1 MSRVTDVLDA
11 FLGTPTYRGG
21 VVRNRSGVYTN
32 ADGLE
37 PADGSFDGLV
47 PRSLDSAVDPCSPR
61 SHGRLK
67 GRRCHGCGRT
77 WNEIALDEG
86 S

>member
-1 MSRVTDVLDA
+1 MSRVTDVLDT
-11 FLGTPTYRGG
+11 FLCTPTYLGG

-32 ADGLE
+32 TDGLE

-61 SHGRLK
+61 SHGRLR
-67 GRRCHGCGRT
+67 GRRCHGCGLTR
-77 WNEIALDEG
+77 NEILLNEE
-86 S
+86 